1 MMRLI
6 YLDPALADIEVIL
19 DIISKDNPSAAL
31 RFGDGLLKTCQLFK
45 ANPELGA
52 ARDDLSPG
60 LRQFTYRG
68 YSIYYRIDHA
78 QKVVR
83 IGRVLHPALD
93 VDRQSFD

>member
-52 ARDDLSPG
+52 ARDGCRTCS
-60 LRQFTYRG
+60 
-68 YSIYYRIDHA
+68 
-78 QKVVR
+78 
-83 IGRVLHPALD
+83 
-93 VDRQSFD
+93 